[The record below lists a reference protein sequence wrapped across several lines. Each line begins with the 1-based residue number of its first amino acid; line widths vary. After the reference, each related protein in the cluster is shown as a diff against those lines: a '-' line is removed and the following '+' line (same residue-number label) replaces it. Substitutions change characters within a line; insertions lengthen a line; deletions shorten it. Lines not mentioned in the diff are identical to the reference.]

1 MSNFFAKGP
10 DYFTLFEKGI
20 EISFKAAKVLQTSFT
35 DGMIDKNEIA
45 QLKEIEHEGD
55 RHVHDCSSLIADAF
69 ITPIDR
75 SDMMDMVRAIEAITD
90 SIDDIGNQIYMMHIT
105 KANETT
111 VKLVDLIVKSCE
123 GLCTLMS
130 DFKQFKK
137 NTRRIKET
145 TVYVNNLEE
154 EGDAIFSEAMR
165 QLFDPANKMEMIDV
179 IRLQNLY
186 NTMENSLDYC
196 EDVADIVEQII
207 ISNT

>member
-20 EISFKAAKVLQTSFT
+20 DISSHAARVLQTSFA
-35 DGMIDKNEIA
+35 DGMIDKNEIT
-45 QLKEIEHEGD
+45 QLKDIEHEGD
-55 RHVHDCSSLIADAF
+55 RHVHYCSSLISDAF

-75 SDMMDMVRAIEAITD
+75 SDMLEIVRAIEAITD
-90 SIDDIGNQIYMMHIT
+90 SIDDIANQIYMMHIM
-105 KANETT
+105 KANEVS
-111 VKLVDLIVKSCE
+111 VKMVDLIVKACE
-123 GLCTLMS
+123 GLCTMMS

-137 NTRRIKET
+137 NQKKINET
-145 TVYVNNLEE
+145 SAYVNHIEE
-154 EGDAIFSEAMR
+154 EGDTIFGEAMR
-165 QLFDPANKMEMIDV
+165 ELFDPNNKMEMIDV

-196 EDVADIVEQII
+196 EDVADIVEQVI

>member
-10 DYFTLFEKGI
+10 DYFSLFEKGI
-20 EISFKAAKVLQTSFT
+20 GISCQAAKVLQTSFT
-35 DGMIDKNEIA
+35 DGVIDKKEIT
-45 QLKEIEHEGD
+45 QLKELEHEGD
-55 RHVHDCSSLIADAF
+55 KHVHYCSNLIADAF

-75 SDMMDMVRAIEAITD
+75 SDMMDMVRAIESITD
-90 SIDDIGNQIYMMHIT
+90 SIDDIRNQIYMMHIS

-111 VKLVDLIVKSCE
+111 VRLVDLIVKSCE
-123 GLCTLMS
+123 GLCTLMA

-137 NTRRIKET
+137 NLKSIKEMS
-145 TVYVNNLEE
+145 VYVNHLEE

-165 QLFDPANKMEMIDV
+165 ELFDPSNKMEMIDV

>member
-1 MSNFFAKGP
+1 MSNFFSKGP
-10 DYFTLFEKGI
+10 DYFSLFEKGI
-20 EISFKAAKVLQTSFT
+20 GISYKAAKVLQTSFS
-35 DGMIDKNEIA
+35 DGMIDKNEIM
-45 QLKEIEHEGD
+45 QLKDIEHEGD
-55 RHVHDCSSLIADAF
+55 RHVHECSTLISDAF

-75 SDMMDMVRAIEAITD
+75 SDMMDLVSSIESLTD
-90 SIDDIGNQIYMMHIT
+90 SIDDIGNQIYMMHIN

-123 GLCTLMS
+123 GLCTLMT

-137 NTRRIKET
+137 NLKSIKEMS
-145 TVYVNNLEE
+145 VYVNNLEE

-165 QLFDPANKMEMIDV
+165 QLFDPSNQMEMIDV

-196 EDVADIVEQII
+196 EDVADIMEQII

>member
-1 MSNFFAKGP
+1 MMS
-10 DYFTLFEKGI
+10 
-20 EISFKAAKVLQTSFT
+20 
-35 DGMIDKNEIA
+35 
-45 QLKEIEHEGD
+45 
-55 RHVHDCSSLIADAF
+55 
-69 ITPIDR
+69 
-75 SDMMDMVRAIEAITD
+75 MVRAIENITD

-105 KANETT
+105 KSNDVT
-111 VKLVDLIVKSCE
+111 VRLVDLIVKSCE
-123 GLCTLMS
+123 GLCKLMT

-137 NTRRIKET
+137 NQKSIKEV

-154 EGDAIFSEAMR
+154 EGDAIYNEAMR
-165 QLFDPANKMEMIDV
+165 ALFDPANQMDMIDV

>member
-1 MSNFFAKGP
+1 MSNFFTKGP

-20 EISFKAAKVLQTSFT
+20 GISFQSAKVLQTSFS
-35 DGMIDKNEIA
+35 DGVIDQNEMKELKN
-45 QLKEIEHEGD
+45 LEHEGD
-55 RHVHDCSSLIADAF
+55 KHVHYCSTLIADAF

-75 SDMMDMVRAIEAITD
+75 SDMLDIVRAIESITD

-105 KANETT
+105 QTNETT
-111 VKLVDLIVKSCE
+111 VKFVELIVKACE
-123 GLCTLMS
+123 GLCTLLT

-137 NTRRIKET
+137 HQKSIKEMI
-145 TVYVNNLEE
+145 VYVNHIEE
-154 EGDAIFSEAMR
+154 EGDALFSEAMR
-165 QLFDPANKMEMIDV
+165 ALFDPQNEIEMIDL

-186 NTMENSLDYC
+186 NTMEDSLDYC

>member
-20 EISFKAAKVLQTSFT
+20 GISFKAAKTLQTSFS

-45 QLKEIEHEGD
+45 QLKDIEHEGD
-55 RHVHDCSSLIADAF
+55 RHVHECSSLIADAF

-75 SDMMDMVRAIEAITD
+75 SDMMDMVRSIEAITD

-123 GLCTLMS
+123 GLCKLMS
-130 DFKQFKK
+130 GFKQFKK
-137 NTRRIKET
+137 NLKDIKEMS
-145 TVYVNNLEE
+145 VYVNNLEE
-154 EGDAIFSEAMR
+154 EGDAFSAR
-165 QLFDPANKMEMIDV
+165 LCASFSTRP
-179 IRLQNLY
+179 IRWK
-186 NTMENSLDYC
+186 
-196 EDVADIVEQII
+196 
-207 ISNT
+207 

>member
-10 DYFTLFEKGI
+10 DYFTLFENGI
-20 EISFKAAKVLQTSFT
+20 GISCQAAKVLQTSFT
-35 DGMIDKNEIA
+35 DGMIDKNEIT
-45 QLKEIEHEGD
+45 QLKDIEHDGD
-55 RHVHDCSSLIADAF
+55 KHVHYCSTLIADAF

-75 SDMMDMVRAIEAITD
+75 SDMLEIVRAIEAITD

-105 KANETT
+105 KANEVT
-111 VKLVDLIVKSCE
+111 VKLVDLIVKACE

-130 DFKQFKK
+130 DFKQYKK
-137 NTRRIKET
+137 NQKKIKEIS
-145 TVYVNNLEE
+145 VYVNHIEE

-165 QLFDPANKMEMIDV
+165 ELFDPSNKMEMIDV

>member
-1 MSNFFAKGP
+1 MSNFFTKGP
-10 DYFTLFEKGI
+10 DYFGLFEKGI
-20 EISFKAAKVLQTSFT
+20 SISNKAAKALQTSFT
-35 DGMIDKNEIA
+35 DGVIDKDEIK

-55 RHVHDCSSLIADAF
+55 RHVHDCCSLIADAF

-75 SDMMDMVRAIEAITD
+75 SDMMDMVRAIESITD
-90 SIDDIGNQIYMMHIT
+90 SIDDIANQIYMMHIT
-105 KANETT
+105 KANDVT
-111 VKLVDLIVKSCE
+111 VKLVDLIVKSCD
-123 GLCTLMS
+123 GLCKLMA

-137 NTRRIKET
+137 NQKTIKEM
-145 TVYVNNLEE
+145 TVYVNNIEE
-154 EGDAIFSEAMR
+154 EGDAIFGEAMR
-165 QLFDPANKMEMIDV
+165 ALFDPENKMEMIDV

>member
-20 EISFKAAKVLQTSFT
+20 GISSHAAKVLQTSFG
-35 DGMIDKNEIA
+35 DGIIDKNEIT

-55 RHVHDCSSLIADAF
+55 RHVHYCSTLIADAF

-75 SDMMDMVRAIEAITD
+75 ADMLEIVRAIEAITD

-105 KANETT
+105 NANDVS
-111 VKLVDLIVKSCE
+111 VKMVDLIVKACD

-137 NTRRIKET
+137 NQKKINET
-145 TVYVNNLEE
+145 SVYVNHIEE
-154 EGDAIFSEAMR
+154 DGDAIFSEAMR
-165 QLFDPANKMEMIDV
+165 SLFDPSNKMEMIDV

>member
-10 DYFTLFEKGI
+10 DYFELFKKGI
-20 EISFKAAKVLQTSFT
+20 NISCKAAKVLQTSFT
-35 DGMIDKNEIA
+35 DGHIDRKEIA

-55 RHVHDCSSLIADAF
+55 RHVHYCSNLIADSF
-69 ITPIDR
+69 ITPLDR
-75 SDMMDMVRAIEAITD
+75 SDMMAMVRAIEAITD

-105 KANETT
+105 QAGDIT
-111 VKLVDLIVKSCE
+111 VKMVDLIVNCCE
-123 GLCTLMS
+123 GLQDLMNE
-130 DFKQFKK
+130 FEQYKK
-137 NTRRIKET
+137 NYKSIKEK
-145 TVYVNNLEE
+145 TVYVNHLEE

-165 QLFDPANKMEMIDV
+165 ALFDPENKMEMIDV

-186 NTMENSLDYC
+186 NTLEDALDYC

>member
-10 DYFTLFEKGI
+10 DYFGLFEKGI
-20 EISFKAAKVLQTSFT
+20 SISNKAAKALQTSFI
-35 DGMIDKNEIA
+35 DGAIDKEEIK

-55 RHVHDCSSLIADAF
+55 KHVHECASLIADAF

-75 SDMMDMVRAIEAITD
+75 SDMMDMVRAIESITD
-90 SIDDIGNQIYMMHIT
+90 SIDDIANQIYMMHIT
-105 KANETT
+105 KANEVT
-111 VKLVDLIVKSCE
+111 VKLVNLIVKSCE
-123 GLCTLMS
+123 GLTTLMS

-137 NTRRIKET
+137 NQKVIKEM
-145 TVYVNNLEE
+145 TVYVNNIEE

-165 QLFDPANKMEMIDV
+165 ALFDPENKMEMIDV

>member
-1 MSNFFAKGP
+1 MSNFFSKGP
-10 DYFTLFEKGI
+10 DYFGLFEKGI
-20 EISFKAAKVLQTSFT
+20 SISNKAAKALQTSFT
-35 DGMIDKNEIA
+35 DGTIDKDEIK

-55 RHVHDCSSLIADAF
+55 RHVHECCSLIADAF

-75 SDMMDMVRAIEAITD
+75 SDMMDMVRAIESITD
-90 SIDDIGNQIYMMHIT
+90 SIDDIANQIYMMHIT
-105 KANETT
+105 KANEVT
-111 VKLVDLIVKSCE
+111 VKLVDLIVKSCD

-137 NTRRIKET
+137 NQKRIKEMS
-145 TVYVNNLEE
+145 VYVNNIEE
-154 EGDAIFSEAMR
+154 EGDAIFGEAMR
-165 QLFDPANKMEMIDV
+165 ALFDPENKMEMIDV